1 MTGRSYSGEPAGPG
15 GPGRPGSR
23 RARLSRRK
31 SARRTRRIIVTA
43 AAIVVAAAVAAAVT
57 IFADGPAAKPHPVAW
72 GPRHP
77 IVIRLPAQP
86 TSYIGAY
93 ARGVPGRYAPLTSF
107 AASNGVQPNIALYY
121 SGWGERFRS
130 AFAGKAAAHHATT
143 LVQID
148 PGRTRLTDIAAGYY
162 DKYLRTFAA
171 SVGDFGARSGRG
183 VIIGFG
189 HEPNG
194 YWYPWGHKHASPS
207 AWIAAWR
214 HIVTVFRAQGVDDV
228 TWLWTVN
235 VIVASQGIV
244 SPAAWWPGAS
254 YVTWVGIDGYYHQRA
269 STFASLFG
277 PTIRAIRDL
286 TRAPILVSET
296 GVLPRAGK
304 PAKIA
309 DVFAGVR
316 SYGLLGLVWFNV
328 RSWRL
333 DTRPAASAFATAA
346 SRFGPLAG

>member
-1 MTGRSYSGEPAGPG
+1 MTERPG
-15 GPGRPGSR
+15 SSRPGSR

-31 SARRTRRIIVTA
+31 SARKVRLIALA
-43 AAIVVAAAVAAAVT
+43 ATVAITVAVAVSLALT
-57 IFADGPAAKPHPVAW
+57 TFAGQSGGRQKPIAW

-77 IVIRLPAQP
+77 ITIRLPATP

-93 ARGVPGRYAPLTSF
+93 AHGVPGRYKPLDSF

-130 AFAGKAAAHHATT
+130 EFAFKAAAHHAAT

-148 PGRTRLTDIAAGYY
+148 PEGVSLHRIATGYY
-162 DKYLRTFAA
+162 DNYLRSYARA
-171 SVGDFGARSGRG
+171 VGDFGARSGRG

-194 YWYPWGHKHASPS
+194 YWYGWGHHHTPA
-207 AWIAAWR
+207 ATWVAAWR
-214 HIVTVFRAQGVDDV
+214 HLVTVFRDEGVEDV

-235 VIVASQGIV
+235 VIVRSQGIV
-244 SPAAWWPGAS
+244 SPAAWWPGRK
-254 YVTWVGIDGYYHQRA
+254 YVTWVGIDGYYHQKA

-277 PTIRAIRDL
+277 PTIKSIRDL
-286 TRAPILVSET
+286 TRVPILISET
-296 GVLPRAGK
+296 GALPATGK

-309 DVFAGVR
+309 DVFAGVHA
-316 SYGLLGLVWFNV
+316 YGLLGLVWFDV
-328 RSWRL
+328 RGWRI
-333 DTRPAASAFATAA
+333 DTKAAAGAFATAA
-346 SRFGPLAG
+346 KHFGPLSD